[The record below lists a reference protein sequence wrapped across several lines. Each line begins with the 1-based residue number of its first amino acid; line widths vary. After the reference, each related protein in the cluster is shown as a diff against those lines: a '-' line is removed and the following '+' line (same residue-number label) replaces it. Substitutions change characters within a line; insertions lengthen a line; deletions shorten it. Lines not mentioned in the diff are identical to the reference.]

1 MKNII
6 IVTNSMGIGGVERSL
21 ISLLNAFDYSEYN
34 VDLFLLKREGELLK
48 YIPKEV
54 NILEEDK
61 KYKQLAT
68 PIVKTI
74 KDKQFDIVLGRLE
87 SKIASKLYDFRYKPK
102 HESYVE
108 LEYSH
113 KFTKKFMK
121 NISEKNYDLA
131 ISYLTP
137 HYFVDEKV
145 NAKTKIAWIHT
156 DYTYID
162 IDEKSE
168 FKMWNKYDKIIA
180 ISESVRIN
188 FLNKFPKLK
197 DKVIIIPNIISSNFI
212 IEQSLE
218 EKVKFDNK
226 CINLLSVGRFTNPKN
241 FTNVPDICRRLID
254 KGINVKWYLIGF
266 GEDEQKIKT
275 NIIEKN
281 VDENVI
287 ILGKKVNPYPYI
299 KECDI
304 YVQPSKYEGK
314 AVTILEAQILNKPVV
329 ITDFPTSQSQLKDG
343 FDGVIIPLDN
353 KQCADRLISI
363 INNKD
368 LQKKLVNNCKA
379 TNYEN
384 IEEIKKIY
392 SII

>member
-6 IVTNSMGIGGVERSL
+6 IVVNSMGIGGVERSL
-21 ISLLNAFDYSEYN
+21 ISLLNAVDYSEYN

-68 PIVKTI
+68 PIMKTI

-87 SKIASKLYDFRYKPK
+87 SKIASKLYDFRHKPK
-102 HESYVE
+102 HESFVE

-113 KFTKKFMK
+113 KFTKRFMK

-145 NAKTKIAWIHT
+145 NAKIKIAWIHT

-168 FKMWNKYDKIIA
+168 FNMWNKYDKIIA
-180 ISESVRIN
+180 ISESVKTN

-218 EKVKFDNK
+218 KK
-226 CINLLSVGRFTNPKN
+226 S
-241 FTNVPDICRRLID
+241 
-254 KGINVKWYLIGF
+254 GI
-266 GEDEQKIKT
+266 
-275 NIIEKN
+275 
-281 VDENVI
+281 
-287 ILGKKVNPYPYI
+287 
-299 KECDI
+299 
-304 YVQPSKYEGK
+304 
-314 AVTILEAQILNKPVV
+314 
-329 ITDFPTSQSQLKDG
+329 
-343 FDGVIIPLDN
+343 
-353 KQCADRLISI
+353 
-363 INNKD
+363 
-368 LQKKLVNNCKA
+368 
-379 TNYEN
+379 
-384 IEEIKKIY
+384 
-392 SII
+392 